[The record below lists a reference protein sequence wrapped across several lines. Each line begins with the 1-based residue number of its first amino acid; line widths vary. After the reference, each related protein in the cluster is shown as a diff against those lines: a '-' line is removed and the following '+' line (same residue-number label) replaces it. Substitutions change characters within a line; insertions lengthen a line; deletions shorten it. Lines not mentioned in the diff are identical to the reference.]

1 MLLKFLIILLM
12 FLIVGTLVGAILF
25 LASVLGPKRMNPSK
39 EKPFECGHLSIIRPE
54 GRVSVRFFVVALLF
68 VIFDIEIFY
77 LYPWAVVFKELGF
90 LGFIEMLVFLL
101 ILFAGFVYLWKRGAL
116 EWE

>member
-1 MLLKFLIILLM
+1 MLLKFLIVLLM
-12 FLIVGTLVGAILF
+12 FLIVGIIVGTILF
-25 LASVLGPKRMNPSK
+25 LASVLGPKKMNPAK
-39 EKPFECGHLSIIRPE
+39 AKPFECGHLSIIRPE
-54 GRVSVRFFVVALLF
+54 GRIAVRFFVVALLF

-90 LGFIEMLVFLL
+90 LGFIEMLIFLL
-101 ILFAGFVYLWKRGAL
+101 ILVAGFIYLWKRGAL

>member
-1 MLLKFLIILLM
+1 
-12 FLIVGTLVGAILF
+12 
-25 LASVLGPKRMNPSK
+25 
-39 EKPFECGHLSIIRPE
+39 
-54 GRVSVRFFVVALLF
+54 VALLF

-90 LGFIEMLVFLL
+90 LGFIEMLIFLL
-101 ILFAGFVYLWKRGAL
+101 ILVAGFIYLWKRGAL